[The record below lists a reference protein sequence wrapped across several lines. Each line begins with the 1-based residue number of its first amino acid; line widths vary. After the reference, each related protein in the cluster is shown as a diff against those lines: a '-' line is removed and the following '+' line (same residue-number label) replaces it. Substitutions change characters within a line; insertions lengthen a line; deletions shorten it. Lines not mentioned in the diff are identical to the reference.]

1 MLSVIG
7 LIPTILT
14 FLTGL
19 SGTVGKVSDNIK
31 DLQIA
36 KQAAATDKE
45 RNLINAQ
52 IEEAHDRKDA
62 IVAEAGSRINA
73 IFRTLLAVP
82 AGLIL
87 YKLLA
92 FDKVIGSI
100 VGCSGPGASGIEGCG
115 IYRTDPLDAYQWGVI
130 TAVIAFYFLYDMGK
144 RK

>member
-1 MLSVIG
+1 MLSIIG
-7 LIPTILT
+7 LVPTILT

-36 KQAAATDKE
+36 RENTKSNKE
-45 RNLINAQ
+45 KALIDAQ
-52 IEEAHDRKDA
+52 IAEAHDRKDV
-62 IVAEAGSRINA
+62 IVAEAGSRINSILRGMLA
-73 IFRTLLAVP
+73 IPP
-82 AGLIL
+82 ALIL

-92 FDKVIGSI
+92 FDKVIGSLA
-100 VGCSGPGASGIEGCG
+100 GCSGAGGQAVGCN
-115 IYRTDPLDAYQWGVI
+115 IFRTDPLDGYQWGVI

>member
-31 DLQIA
+31 DLEIAKTSAASNKEKALIDAQIA
-36 KQAAATDKE
+36 
-45 RNLINAQ
+45 
-52 IEEAHDRKDA
+52 EAHDRKDA
-62 IVAEAGSRINA
+62 LVAEAGSRINA

-92 FDKVIGSI
+92 FDKVIGSFA
-100 VGCSGPGASGIEGCG
+100 GCSGEQARGLEGCG
-115 IYRTDPLDAYQWGVI
+115 KYLTDPLDAYQWGVI

>member
-1 MLSVIG
+1 MLSIIG

-36 KQAAATDKE
+36 KQTAASDKE

-73 IFRTLLAVP
+73 IVRLAIAIGP
-82 AGLIL
+82 GLVL
-87 YKLLA
+87 FKLFA
-92 FDKVIGSI
+92 YDKVLGAF
-100 VGCSGPGASGIEGCG
+100 VGCSGPSARGLEGCG
-115 IYRTDPLDAYQWGVI
+115 TFVTDPLDAYQWGVI
-130 TAVIAFYFLYDMGK
+130 TAVVAFYFLYDMGK